1 MSESFDQAREH
12 GPRPGV
18 DDEDT
23 FDASDSTSPGACSAL
38 LKRRIDAAS
47 ARWKLSTRQR
57 QVLELL
63 ALGESNKVIAQTLGV
78 AEVTV
83 EAHVTSLLRKSGADS
98 RTSLAVRIWAG
109 AFEGLQSQRSN
120 R

>member
-1 MSESFDQAREH
+1 MSESFDQVRDL
-12 GPRPGV
+12 GPRPAV
-18 DDEDT
+18 DHEGSCDGSEG
-23 FDASDSTSPGACSAL
+23 TSPGACSAL
-38 LKRRIDAAS
+38 LARRIDAARS
-47 ARWKLSTRQR
+47 RWKLSTRQR

-63 ALGESNKVIAQTLGV
+63 ALGESNKIIAQTLGV

-98 RTSLAVRIWAG
+98 RTNLAVRVWAG
-109 AFEGLQSQRSN
+109 AFDGLHGRRSG

>member
-1 MSESFDQAREH
+1 MSESVDQARDQ
-12 GPRPGV
+12 GPRPAV
-18 DDEDT
+18 DHEG
-23 FDASDSTSPGACSAL
+23 AYSPGEGTSPGACSAL
-38 LKRRIDAAS
+38 LAQRIDTARL
-47 ARWKLSTRQR
+47 RWKLSTRQR

-63 ALGESNKVIAQTLGV
+63 ALGESNKAIAQTLGV

-109 AFEGLQSQRSN
+109 AFDGLQGRGSLR
-120 R
+120 

>member
-1 MSESFDQAREH
+1 MSESFDQARDQ
-12 GPRPGV
+12 GPRNGV
-18 DDEDT
+18 DAEGAC
-23 FDASDSTSPGACSAL
+23 DAGDGTSSGACSAL
-38 LKRRIDAAS
+38 LARRIEEAR

-63 ALGESNKVIAQTLGV
+63 ALGESNKAIAQTLGV

-98 RTSLAVRIWAG
+98 RTNLAVRIWAG
-109 AFEGLQSQRSN
+109 AFDGLHGRRSG